1 MSAFHVSSVM
11 ISMLSYRW
19 AWREKE
25 GDYRAREEGVR
36 VGTKCREPSQS
47 SGPARRSHD
56 CQAGDRVKGPDHG
69 GTVYDQGQRSRRK
82 ERAAGEQA
90 QGTGCWDELQANG
103 SQGAEGKDW
112 GRLPQYEG
120 EQR

>member
-1 MSAFHVSSVM
+1 MK
-11 ISMLSYRW
+11 ISLLSDRW
-19 AWREKE
+19 AWRKKE
-25 GDYRAREEGVR
+25 GDYRAREEGVTA
-36 VGTKCREPSQS
+36 GTKCREPSQS
-47 SGPARRSHD
+47 SGPARLSHD
-56 CQAGDRVKGPDHG
+56 RQAGDRVKGPDHG
-69 GTVYDQGQRSRRK
+69 GTVHDQGQRSRRK

-103 SQGAEGKDW
+103 SQGSQGAEGKDW